1 MANELMQGLLSSL
14 LQPQQQQGP
23 DPSAVMAAIN
33 SPNPMAAVMAMQ
45 APSIGANVGGMFRQ
59 AIGGRGN
66 IGMTAQEAM
75 AESLGKTDLTTSA
88 GLTQAAKNAMAT
100 GNRALA
106 LQFTL
111 QAQELAK
118 QEEANRQATLQQQ
131 LQTATGVASLE
142 SYMASAKTPQAKQV
156 ITGLMNA
163 VASGALTTTQAAA
176 RAQAA
181 INQFD
186 KAEDRANVPTSIQ
199 EYQLAKEQG
208 FTGTFQQWQDRNQ
221 TAPAT
226 PVSIQ
231 EYNLAKQQG
240 FTGTFQEWK
249 TLGTGSERN
258 SNYSLMLEEAGIP
271 KGTPEHQ
278 ARLND
283 YTQSM
288 IRLNNRD
295 TTPTEAISILNKDL
309 NNIPSFANTE
319 NDLASLSRVQAT
331 LPLLEESNPQA
342 FTIISGAIPALYRN
356 NSRAQSEIDNFRSRK
371 GITEDIGDWLTTI
384 AGGTATKE
392 TKENIK
398 ELINLLD
405 VALTQQRVQEVSRV
419 RNSYNGVIDE
429 KILSSWED
437 NQLRTFPNE
446 LEDIVDRN
454 LGVVE

>member
-59 AIGGRGN
+59 AIGGRGG

-75 AESLGKTDLTTSA
+75 AESLRKADLTTSA

-100 GNRALA
+100 GNRPLA

-142 SYMASAKTPQAKQV
+142 SYMAAAKTPQAKQV

-186 KAEDRANVPTSIQ
+186 KVEPKPTP
-199 EYQLAKEQG
+199 
-208 FTGTFQQWQDRNQ
+208 
-221 TAPAT
+221 TA
-226 PVSIQ
+226 SIQ
-231 EYNLAKQQG
+231 EYNLAVEQG

-271 KGTPEHQ
+271 KGTPDHQ

-384 AGGTATKE
+384 SGGTATKE

-429 KILSSWED
+429 NILNSWEA
-437 NQLRTFPNE
+437 NQLSPFSNE
-446 LEDIVDRN
+446 IEDIVNRN
-454 LGVVE
+454 LGGQ